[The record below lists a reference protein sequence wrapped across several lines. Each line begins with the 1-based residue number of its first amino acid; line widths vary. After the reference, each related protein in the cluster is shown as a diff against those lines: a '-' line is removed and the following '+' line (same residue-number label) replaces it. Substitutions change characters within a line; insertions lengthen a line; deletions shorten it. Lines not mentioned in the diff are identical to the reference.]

1 MSDMEINRVISQM
14 RALATEIN
22 TPVNTAAAS
31 ANTAADA
38 AGDVKFSNVLR
49 GAIDSVNDTQAA
61 ASRSVEGF
69 LTGDNSRSLA
79 EVMVDTQKA
88 SVSFRAMTEVRNR
101 LIEAYRE
108 VMNMPI

>member
-1 MSDMEINRVISQM
+1 MSDMEINRVVAQM
-14 RALATEIN
+14 RALANQIN
-22 TPVNTAAAS
+22 EPAGARPIETAR
-31 ANTAADA
+31 TADQPEF
-38 AGDVKFSNVLR
+38 GNVLR
-49 GAIDSVNDTQAA
+49 TAIDKVSEQQEVSGQAVDA
-61 ASRSVEGF
+61 F

-79 EVMVDTQKA
+79 EVMVATQKA

>member
-22 TPVNTAAAS
+22 TPAINP
-31 ANTAADA
+31 AN
-38 AGDVKFSNVLR
+38 AGPQPVGEEKFSNVLR
-49 GAIDSVNDTQAA
+49 GAIDSVNEQQVVAGKAVDA
-61 ASRSVEGF
+61 F

-79 EVMVDTQKA
+79 EVMVATQKA

>member
-1 MSDMEINRVISQM
+1 MSDMEINRVVSQM
-14 RALATEIN
+14 RALASEIN
-22 TPVNTAAAS
+22 TPSNAVTTPATADA
-31 ANTAADA
+31 TAAD
-38 AGDVKFSNVLR
+38 DVKFSNVLR
-49 GAIDSVNDTQAA
+49 GAIDSVNDTQ
-61 ASRSVEGF
+61 SVAGQAVDGF

-79 EVMVDTQKA
+79 EVMVATQKA